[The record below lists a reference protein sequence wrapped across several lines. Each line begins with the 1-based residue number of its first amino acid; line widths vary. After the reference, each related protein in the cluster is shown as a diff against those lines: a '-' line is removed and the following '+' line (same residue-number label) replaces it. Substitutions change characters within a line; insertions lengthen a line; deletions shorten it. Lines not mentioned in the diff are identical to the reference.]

1 MQKQLTERIR
11 RMSTLVVVGYD
22 KPHRAQELLLKLQ
35 ELQNHH
41 LLDLGEVVVA
51 VNDEHGKIKLKHAG
65 DLNNDRAVYGGLCTS
80 IAHLILMNAAA
91 GSASGALA
99 ELGINDHFMKELAA
113 TLIPGSSALFVLTR
127 SPSPDREQ
135 MLEELRGLGGKIL
148 MTTLTH
154 QDQAKLQ
161 AALSGAKA

>member
-1 MQKQLTERIR
+1 MR
-11 RMSTLVVVGYD
+11 TLVVVGYD
-22 KPHRAQELLLKLQ
+22 QPHKAQELRLKLK
-35 ELQNHH
+35 ELQNQH
-41 LLDLGEVVVA
+41 LLDLAEVVVA
-51 VNDEHGKIKLKHAG
+51 LSDEHGKIKLQHEG
-65 DLNNDRAVYGGLCTS
+65 DLMDDRAVYGGLCTT

-113 TLIPGSSALFVLTR
+113 TLVPGSSALFVLTR